1 MMPHILHIIQLALR
15 QRCNRGE
22 IGSVAPNLNGK
33 DEMTMGGT
41 VKWVEKNE
49 YDATTPNLTKSQRKN
64 DYIWHPD
71 RLDIGTDRCQGAS
84 FFAAVQLQMQN
95 RFLAAKREEDDLER
109 VRKKK

>member
-41 VKWVEKNE
+41 VKWVEK
-49 YDATTPNLTKSQRKN
+49 K
-64 DYIWHPD
+64 
-71 RLDIGTDRCQGAS
+71 
-84 FFAAVQLQMQN
+84 
-95 RFLAAKREEDDLER
+95 
-109 VRKKK
+109 